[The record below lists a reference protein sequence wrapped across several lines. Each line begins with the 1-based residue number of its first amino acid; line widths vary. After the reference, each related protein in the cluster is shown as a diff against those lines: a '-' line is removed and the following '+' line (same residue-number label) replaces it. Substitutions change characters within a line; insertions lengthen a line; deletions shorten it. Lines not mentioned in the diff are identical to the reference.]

1 MIHGVLFRHET
12 SMSNGNN
19 FRVALDDGLL
29 KASGQMQDLSVV
41 SGLNASF
48 IVAIEKL
55 QLISFHDGTDT
66 KRIRIVIKEPEGC
79 PRTWVRTVAVMQL
92 EVLRLMSSRVVEV
105 RLRNLST
112 VADPQL
118 TSRSDGL

>member
-1 MIHGVLFRHET
+1 
-12 SMSNGNN
+12 MSNGNN

-29 KASGQMQDLSVV
+29 KASGQMHDLRLI

-48 IVAIEKL
+48 VVALEKL
-55 QLISFHDGTDT
+55 QLVSFQDGTDT
-66 KRIRIVIKEPEGC
+66 KRSVEIRIVIKEPEGC

-92 EVLRLMSSRVVEV
+92 EVLRLMSSRVIEV
-105 RLRNLST
+105 RLRDWST
-112 VADPQL
+112 IADPQL

>member
-1 MIHGVLFRHET
+1 
-12 SMSNGNN
+12 MSNGIN

-29 KASGQMQDLSVV
+29 KASGQMHDLRLI

-48 IVAIEKL
+48 VVAIEKL
-55 QLISFHDGTDT
+55 QLVSSQDGTDT
-66 KRIRIVIKEPEGC
+66 RRIRIVIKEPEGC

-92 EVLRLMSSRVVEV
+92 EVLRLMSSRVIEV
-105 RLRNLST
+105 RLRDWST
-112 VADPQL
+112 IADPQL